1 MKNQKSLIYQTLT
14 NEEQKLLGIYFNEY
28 NEIFQNIL
36 LQPPGEFIQNLIKR
50 VDLTI
55 RKKINEFSN
64 TTKVNVENFFN
75 QQIYSR
81 EYKYASMALKSI
93 EKKLINQ
100 PDLKPFDGKI
110 IEHCNLDKKDNKYIH
125 FCGNNF
131 YVYKYKSIIQYNLR
145 NNNNSNK
152 EEEEEKN
159 DIEIMLVCP
168 YCEMVYKSD
177 LIKFHCNE
185 TGQDFYSKIIKNE
198 NSELPFA
205 TWKKYHCRA
214 LINDTLK
221 CEKCNESFYF
231 DKELNILTCNKCNK
245 VYNPMDLEWEC
256 LICKKKFKSEAKEY
270 NNLEFK
276 NIKICVKDTILNRI
290 RAKPEYLNCDC
301 ENVDLKT
308 LKFFHKESCKGDIF
322 LGEMNGKKIVVCNK
336 CESLGIY
343 DNYVWTCPICLKRFK
358 TKNSKKMLSEKKF
371 QTTNSNNSESKEEDE
386 KENENKKNDKLIKN
400 NSINILENQET
411 EKNEQNS
418 KKQLITQSTR
428 DLILLSPKKKEEVSE
443 QSSETKILNEAS
455 NSAKHFHN
463 RNNSNNSVSHLI
475 TISRQNSLNKLKTP
489 KSNYLNINN
498 NDYMTEVS
506 NKSNKENVVPIRS
519 VKSMKKNDIP
529 TPIRN
534 QTSFGL
540 KRMQSSRSPFVAL
553 KQNLSNKFKN
563 VEIENID
570 KIGNIVREH
579 HSGDLYK
586 NDNRVSKDINLNNID
601 IKINKNQS
609 VSTATGSEKSGT
621 NNSEENNSNNIAKKA
636 SSNIIKS
643 SINKVNIPLPNSNNN
658 ITKNKIYNNKNNN
671 SINNN
676 NNNNSN
682 NNINQNYIQKNYYY
696 HHQHSHS
703 KSNSSQNLVNLKEKE
718 FEVNDYI
725 IKSQIGEGSFGKI
738 FLVEGPDHKLYAL
751 KKIVAATKKD
761 IQSLQHEYEILLDV
775 GKCEKKINLVKIFG
789 IQTKQLD
796 PTTFVMYVLME
807 LAQTDWEKE
816 IIHRQRKRLFYTE
829 QELLILLYDLVK
841 TFAQLQRINIS
852 HRDIKPQ
859 NILVFKGRH
868 GYKLADFGEAKELV
882 ADPTNKQ
889 TLRGTELYMSPIL
902 FHALRARKVQ
912 KYINHNVFK
921 SDVFSLGYCA
931 LFAAALTF
939 EALYDIR
946 ELNNNY
952 QIKMILEK
960 YLKKHYSNKLIDVIA
975 IMLEVDEKNRCDFIE
990 LEKVFENLNLED

>member
-358 TKNSKKMLSEKKF
+358 TKNSKKILSEKKF

-400 NSINILENQET
+400 NRINILENKET

-418 KKQLITQSTR
+418 KKQIITQSTR

-586 NDNRVSKDINLNNID
+586 NDNRGSKDINLNNID

-636 SSNIIKS
+636 SSNVIKS

-658 ITKNKIYNNKNNN
+658 IAKNKIYNNKNNN
-671 SINNN
+671 SINN

-882 ADPTNKQ
+882 TDPTNKQ

>member
-1 MKNQKSLIYQTLT
+1 MKTQKSLIYQTLT

-50 VDLTI
+50 VDLTT

-93 EKKLINQ
+93 EKKLINT
-100 PDLKPFDGKI
+100 PNLKPFDGKI
-110 IEHCNLDKKDNKYIH
+110 IEHCNHDKKDNKYIH

-145 NNNNSNK
+145 NNNSSK

-185 TGQDFYSKIIKNE
+185 TGQDFYSKIIKKE

-231 DKELNILTCNKCNK
+231 DKELNILSCNKCNK

-256 LICKKKFKSEAKEY
+256 LICKKKFRSEAKEY

-308 LKFFHKESCKGDIF
+308 IKFFHKESCKGDIF

-358 TKNSKKMLSEKKF
+358 IKNRKKNSSDKKHE
-371 QTTNSNNSESKEEDE
+371 TTKSNNSDTKEEEE
-386 KENENKKNDKLIKN
+386 KESPIKRKNSIKN

-411 EKNEQNS
+411 EKNVQNS
-418 KKQLITQSTR
+418 IKHSITQSTR
-428 DLILLSPKKKEEVSE
+428 DLILLSPKKSKNEEISE
-443 QSSETKILNEAS
+443 NSTETKLLSDAP
-455 NSAKHFHN
+455 NSSKHFHN
-463 RNNSNNSVSHLI
+463 RNNSNHSASHII

-489 KSNYLNINN
+489 KSSYLNINN
-498 NDYMTEVS
+498 NEYMTEVS
-506 NKSNKENVVPIRS
+506 NKANKENVVPIRT

-586 NDNRVSKDINLNNID
+586 NENRGSKDINLNNID

-621 NNSEENNSNNIAKKA
+621 NNSEEKNIENNPNIIKKT
-636 SSNIIKS
+636 SSNVIKS
-643 SINKVNIPLPNSNNN
+643 SINKVNIPLPNSNNHVN
-658 ITKNKIYNNKNNN
+658 KNKNINNKNNN

-676 NNNNSN
+676 NISQNYVQNNNF
-682 NNINQNYIQKNYYY
+682 Y

-703 KSNSSQNLVNLKEKE
+703 KSNSSQSLTNLKEKE

-816 IIHRQRKRLFYTE
+816 IIQRQRKRLFYNE
-829 QELLILLYDLVK
+829 QDLLIILYDLVK

-868 GYKLADFGEAKELV
+868 GYKLADFGEAKELLT
-882 ADPTNKQ
+882 DPTNKQ

-921 SDVFSLGYCA
+921 SDVFSLGYCS

-946 ELNNNY
+946 ELNSNY
-952 QIKMILEK
+952 QIKMVLER
-960 YLKKHYSNKLIDVIA
+960 YLKKHYSNRLIDVIA
-975 IMLEVDEKNRCDFIE
+975 LMLEVDEKNRCDFIE
-990 LEKVFENLNLED
+990 LEKVFENLNLEA

>member
-1 MKNQKSLIYQTLT
+1 MKTQKSLIYQTLT

-50 VDLTI
+50 VDLTT

-93 EKKLINQ
+93 EKKLINT

-110 IEHCNLDKKDNKYIH
+110 IEHCNLDKKDDKYIH

-145 NNNNSNK
+145 NNNSNK
-152 EEEEEKN
+152 EDEEKN

-185 TGQDFYSKIIKNE
+185 TGQDFYSKIIKKE

-231 DKELNILTCNKCNK
+231 DKELNILSCNKCNK

-276 NIKICVKDTILNRI
+276 NIKICVKDTILNRV

-336 CESLGIY
+336 CESLGNY
-343 DNYVWTCPICLKRFK
+343 DNYVWTCPICLKKFK
-358 TKNSKKMLSEKKF
+358 IKKKNSSDKKH
-371 QTTNSNNSESKEEDE
+371 QTTKSSNSDIKEEEE
-386 KENENKKNDKLIKN
+386 KENANKKINKSIKN
-400 NSINILENQET
+400 NSINILENQEN
-411 EKNEQNS
+411 EKNVQNS
-418 KKQLITQSTR
+418 NKHLITQSTR
-428 DLILLSPKKKEEVSE
+428 DLILLSPKKTKNEEISENSTEKKIIKEAP
-443 QSSETKILNEAS
+443 SSS
-455 NSAKHFHN
+455 KHFHN
-463 RNNSNNSVSHLI
+463 RNNSNNSASHII
-475 TISRQNSLNKLKTP
+475 TISRQNSLNKLNTP
-489 KSNYLNINN
+489 KSSYLNINN
-498 NDYMTEVS
+498 NEYMTEVS
-506 NKSNKENVVPIRS
+506 NKGNKENIMPIRT

-563 VEIENID
+563 VEIVEIENID

-586 NDNRVSKDINLNNID
+586 NENRGSKDINLNNID

-609 VSTATGSEKSGT
+609 VSTATASEKSGT
-621 NNSEENNSNNIAKKA
+621 NNSEEKNIENNSNNNIAKKTN
-636 SSNIIKS
+636 SNVIKS
-643 SINKVNIPLPNSNNN
+643 SINKVNIPLPNSNNH
-658 ITKNKIYNNKNNN
+658 ISKNKIFNNKNNN

-676 NNNNSN
+676 N
-682 NNINQNYIQKNYYY
+682 INQNYIQKNNFY
-696 HHQHSHS
+696 HHQHSYS
-703 KSNSSQNLVNLKEKE
+703 KNSSTQNLTNLKEKE

-738 FLVEGPDHKLYAL
+738 FLVEGPDHKIYAL

-816 IIHRQRKRLFYTE
+816 IIQRQRKRLYYNE
-829 QELLILLYDLVK
+829 QELLIILYDLVK

-868 GYKLADFGEAKELV
+868 GYKLADFGEAKELLT
-882 ADPTNKQ
+882 DPTNKQ

-952 QIKMILEK
+952 QIKMVLEK
-960 YLKKHYSNKLIDVIA
+960 YLKKHYTNRLIDVIA

-990 LEKVFENLNLED
+990 LEKVFENLNLEA